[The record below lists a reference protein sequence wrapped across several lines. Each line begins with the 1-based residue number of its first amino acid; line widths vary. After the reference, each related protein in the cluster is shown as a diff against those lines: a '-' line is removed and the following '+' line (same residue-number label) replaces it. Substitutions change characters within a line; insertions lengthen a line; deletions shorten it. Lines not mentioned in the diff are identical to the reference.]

1 MMGRKNKK
9 EPKLFYHSLN
19 IEQRVPQ
26 DHALRKI
33 AAAVDFSFIRR
44 EVEHLYGVKG
54 NESVDPTVI
63 LKLMFL
69 LFYENVKSER
79 ALMSQLSYR
88 LDWLWFCGYD
98 FDDIIP
104 NHSVMSKA
112 RNRWGVEVFHKFFNN
127 ILQQCIKS
135 GLVGGEIIH
144 LDSSL
149 IDANASKDSLE
160 TNLQIITEEVCRK
173 FDEEPKSQT
182 KRISP
187 VDPDARLT
195 KKYNKTVLGYKDHR
209 CVDDEHGIITA
220 TITTAAN
227 KVDGDMLESL
237 VQEHQENT
245 GSNPS
250 KSVADKAYGTGSNY
264 SYLRENHI
272 TPCISHKKKNCN
284 CDPEF
289 SNDKF
294 TYNKE
299 RDVFICPAG
308 NELAFRQRNKKEE
321 RIIYQAD
328 RNVCK
333 NCPYAGKCLSG
344 KKSGRQV
351 QRSFYEEDIKYADN
365 AVSVYE
371 RKKLMARRK
380 HCVEGSFA
388 DATNNHHFKRAHWR
402 GIEKVKIQ
410 NLLVASIQNL
420 RKLLSAIP
428 KRSKKAGEMASFFG
442 FMKFTRRF
450 LRKNRICRVHGNY
463 GTAKSAKVA

>member
-1 MMGRKNKK
+1 MGRENKK

-33 AAAVDFSFIRR
+33 AAAVDFSFIRK

-54 NESVDPTVI
+54 NESIDPAVI

-98 FDDIIP
+98 FDDTIP

-112 RNRWGVEVFHKFFNN
+112 RNRWGAEVFHKFFNN

-149 IDANASKDSLE
+149 IDANASKDKLQA
-160 TNLQIITEEVCRK
+160 NLQIITDDICGRL
-173 FDEEPKSQT
+173 DEKTEDKAV
-182 KRISP
+182 KVSP

-195 KKYNKTVLGYKDHR
+195 KKYGKSILGYKDHR
-209 CVDDEHGIITA
+209 SVDNTHGVITA
-220 TITTAAN
+220 TVTTAAN
-227 KVDGDMLESL
+227 EVDGDKLEVL
-237 VQEHQENT
+237 VQEHHKNT
-245 GSNPS
+245 GSKPE
-250 KSVADKAYGTGSNY
+250 KTVADRAYGIGKNY
-264 SYLRENHI
+264 RYLRDNKI
-272 TPCISHKKKNCN
+272 TPCINHKRKNCN

-294 TYNKE
+294 TYDKK
-299 RDVFICPAG
+299 RDVFVCPAG
-308 NELAFRQRNKKEE
+308 HELVFRQRNIKEA
-321 RIIYQAD
+321 RTLYQAD
-328 RNVCK
+328 RKVCQV
-333 NCPYAGKCLSG
+333 CPFADKCLSSR
-344 KKSGRQV
+344 KTGRQV
-351 QRSFYEEDIKYADN
+351 QRSFYEDDIQYADS
-365 AVSVYE
+365 VLSVYE
-371 RKKLMARRK
+371 RKWLLGRRK

-388 DATNNHHFKRAHWR
+388 DAANNHGFKRARYR
-402 GIEKVKIQ
+402 GLEKVTIQ
-410 NLLVASIQNL
+410 NLLIASIQNL
-420 RKLLSAIP
+420 RKLLTTIP
-428 KRSKKAGEMASFFG
+428 RRLKNMGEMACILDILVHFF
-442 FMKFTRRF
+442 KQNRF
-450 LRKNRICRVHGNY
+450 LTVNDENRR
-463 GTAKSAKVA
+463 